1 MEISDIVGQYVLSRR
16 TAGRP
21 LSIASALTAIR
32 TVDGKAAVT
41 DRELSDMIAAA
52 AVARGM
58 SVDFDSGIEQPAR
71 PSRLA

>member
-16 TAGRP
+16 AAGRP